1 MMRWIAA
8 LLLCALLAPAP
19 ALCASPRVHL
29 GAAAAPG
36 GRHLLGRH
44 LLVDYTP
51 EQTRQSFLLFEA
63 FLGTELSSGCR
74 EVWKVRGLGSEH
86 IRRRRRLTLS
96 HLPPQNPSS
105 QFLSQYTDCENALYT
120 SDDLDGI
127 YSCPSVC
134 KTFTQV
140 RNPNASD

>member
-1 MMRWIAA
+1 MSTDKLEEKFPAFFGRPFAFVSDSVPGAPRAPRAFPNQDRRADPDTMMRWIAA

-51 EQTRQSFLLFEA
+51 EQTGQSLLISEA
-63 FLGTELSSGCR
+63 FFGPELSSGCR
-74 EVWKVRGLGSEH
+74 DIWKVRLGLIRPLEH
-86 IRRRRRLTLS
+86 ARRRRRR
-96 HLPPQNPSS
+96 P
-105 QFLSQYTDCENALYT
+105 
-120 SDDLDGI
+120 
-127 YSCPSVC
+127 
-134 KTFTQV
+134 
-140 RNPNASD
+140 